1 MLCCNCFKVYPEFVL
16 IRCAAVGNTETT
28 ASESRVCYPV
38 FPRGRGTPHHEEPHG
53 EAPGWS
59 GGSRTEGEHGRAFVI
74 KVGGG
79 GGCVEV
85 SLVREQN
92 TNVGVCG

>member
-1 MLCCNCFKVYPEFVL
+1 MMCCNCFKMYPEFVL

-59 GGSRTEGEHGRAFVI
+59 GGSRNEGEHGRAFVI
-74 KVGGG
+74 KLGG
-79 GGCVEV
+79 VV
-85 SLVREQN
+85 V
-92 TNVGVCG
+92 